1 MKDITSQQA
10 KVLNCIQL
18 YIKKTGFPPTR
29 ADICRELGFKSPNS
43 AETHLRAL
51 EKKGFISIESGTSRG
66 IAISNPETAE
76 EEDLGYPII
85 GLVAAGSPTLATE
98 NIEKNVKCPKDFFG
112 SNFDYFLRVKGLSM
126 KDAGIQSGDI
136 MLVDKSLTPKNRS
149 IVLAVIDGE
158 FTVKRVNVSEKELY
172 LMPENENFPPIKITE
187 EMDFQVWGVVTYIIH
202 KAL

>member
-1 MKDITSQQA
+1 MKLKHIKRTDVLDIYTVEESTLSNIPMFADSVQA
-10 KVLNCIQL
+10 
-18 YIKKTGFPPTR
+18 GFPSPAEDYMDLDLNLQDHLIQNPSATFCVR
-29 ADICRELGFKSPNS
+29 AVGE
-43 AETHLRAL
+43 
-51 EKKGFISIESGTSRG
+51 
-66 IAISNPETAE
+66 
-76 EEDLGYPII
+76 
-85 GLVAAGSPTLATE
+85 
-98 NIEKNVKCPKDFFG
+98 
-112 SNFDYFLRVKGLSM
+112 SM

-158 FTVKRVNVSEKELY
+158 FTIKRVNVSEKELY